1 MKERK
6 YLKWYNKLGYG
17 SGDIAGNVVYAFLTS
32 FVMFYLTDS
41 LGLNMGIVGTL
52 IAISKVL
59 DAVTDLFFGNI
70 MDRTHSKMGKA
81 RPWMLW
87 PYIGC
92 ALCLVACFA
101 IPASWGDVSQYIFFF
116 IAYTL
121 LGAVFF
127 TANNISYGALTALI
141 TKNTNEQ
148 VQLGSFRFI
157 FSFGTAMIIQYI
169 TVDAVQLMGGGAEGW
184 RNVAILYAIIGLV
197 VNTISVLSVKELPE
211 EEKEESQVSL
221 LQGCGI
227 LLRNKYFLMI
237 CGSYVVQQIYSC
249 LMGAGIYY
257 AKYILGDEG
266 LFSDFAL
273 AINIPLI
280 LALTI
285 VPLLIQKAGSMHKLN
300 VLGGMLATFGRIGVL
315 VAGYMG
321 SVPMMLTFT
330 VIATLGFVPWQG
342 DINALAATCCKHVRL
357 TTGYS
362 LDGMV
367 YSCASFGVKIGGAL
381 GTPLCGWLL
390 AAAGYVENAPV
401 QTAATVTM
409 LQVLYLWLPAI
420 LCGILLVLL
429 AFLKVEQATEK
440 LSGGEKNEGI

>member
-1 MKERK
+1 V
-6 YLKWYNKLGYG
+6 
-17 SGDIAGNVVYAFLTS
+17 AGNVVYALLTS

-70 MDRTHSKMGKA
+70 MDRTHTQMGKA

-92 ALCLVACFA
+92 AVCLVACFA
-101 IPASWGDVSQYIFFF
+101 IPARWGEVAQYIFFF

-121 LGAVFF
+121 LNAVFF
-127 TANNISYGALTALI
+127 TANNIAYGALTALI

-148 VQLGSFRFI
+148 VLLGSFRFV
-157 FSFGTAMIIQYI
+157 FSYGTAMVIQYV
-169 TVDAVQLMGGGAEGW
+169 TVDVVQLLGGGAEGW
-184 RNVAILYAIIGLV
+184 RKVAILYALIGLV
-197 VNTISVLSVKELPE
+197 INTISVLSVKELPE
-211 EEKEESQVSL
+211 ENQTRESQVSF
-221 LQGCGI
+221 LQGCSI
-227 LLRNKYFLMI
+227 LLRNKYFLLI
-237 CGSYVVQQIYSC
+237 CGSYFVHQIYNC
-249 LMGAGIYY
+249 LIGAGIYY

-280 LALTI
+280 VALTV
-285 VPLLIQKAGSMHKLN
+285 VPLLIQKVGSMYKLN
-300 VLGGMLATFGRIGVL
+300 IWGFALATVGRIGVL
-315 VAGYMG
+315 VAGYLG
-321 SVPMMLTFT
+321 SVPMMLLFT
-330 VIATLGFVPWQG
+330 AVATLGIVPWQG
-342 DINALAATCCKHVRL
+342 DINALAATCCRHIQL
-357 TTGYS
+357 TTGHS

-390 AAAGYVENAPV
+390 AATGYVENAQV
-401 QTAATVTM
+401 QTAATINM

-420 LCGILLVLL
+420 LCGILLLLL

-440 LSGGEKNEGI
+440 LSGGVKHEGI

>member
-211 EEKEESQVSL
+211 EEKEKSQVSL

-227 LLRNKYFLMI
+227 LLRNK
-237 CGSYVVQQIYSC
+237 
-249 LMGAGIYY
+249 
-257 AKYILGDEG
+257 
-266 LFSDFAL
+266 
-273 AINIPLI
+273 
-280 LALTI
+280 
-285 VPLLIQKAGSMHKLN
+285 
-300 VLGGMLATFGRIGVL
+300 
-315 VAGYMG
+315 
-321 SVPMMLTFT
+321 
-330 VIATLGFVPWQG
+330 
-342 DINALAATCCKHVRL
+342 
-357 TTGYS
+357 
-362 LDGMV
+362 
-367 YSCASFGVKIGGAL
+367 
-381 GTPLCGWLL
+381 
-390 AAAGYVENAPV
+390 
-401 QTAATVTM
+401 
-409 LQVLYLWLPAI
+409 
-420 LCGILLVLL
+420 
-429 AFLKVEQATEK
+429 
-440 LSGGEKNEGI
+440 